1 MGKKVGVRYGYIGNG
16 GEVNHSYKERK
27 WNGDK
32 RERERERDK
41 EGCGGRHGCG
51 DIVGVVGIKP

>member
-1 MGKKVGVRYGYIGNG
+1 MGILVMVAKSTIVIRRENEMEIK
-16 GEVNHSYKERK
+16 
-27 WNGDK
+27 
-32 RERERERDK
+32 ERERERDK